1 MPNFHMVDRIGAP
14 PLTLDSM
21 PHLNAIAAD
30 RTAHLWWR
38 GWTFAARWR
47 D

>member
-1 MPNFHMVDRIGAP
+1 LRLDRVSRL
-14 PLTLDSM
+14 PLPRRPMT
-21 PHLNAIAAD
+21 HLNAIAAA
-30 RTAHLWWR
+30 RTVALWWH